1 MNVDVNL
8 VIQDLMNQI
17 AQLSREKAILT
28 ALVKQYEKELDEL
41 KKEKKE
47 SSAT

>member
-8 VIQDLMNQI
+8 VVQDLMNQI
-17 AQLSREKAILT
+17 TQLSREKAILA
-28 ALVKQYEKELDEL
+28 ALVKQYENELNEL

-47 SSAT
+47 SSAK